1 MPKFLPSLS
10 TILSLDKLPD
20 SLGVLRDAADDV
32 FNDVYYDNFQ
42 KLKSRLGDEVNYE
55 LDIIINKSLG
65 FDLPFAGISLL
76 FNPGDNP
83 SQTSFSISL
92 GYRLGILGFINNFSL
107 SNFSFESDGLI
118 NTLLNISNFDSSS
131 LLANIS
137 SHANT
142 PNDTTPSND
151 DGYTTEDLVD
161 FFNAYY
167 QLDGTD
173 NELVYSE
180 GMTNSDIETELN
192 DAGIT
197 TQNVID
203 EFGID
208 TDYPNGEDTID
219 DVYGSINIEKSVG
232 PLDMEDF
239 VNTLN
244 DDFSLTGTANQINY
258 VSDPETTY
266 DDINVALTQADISLL
281 DLITNYVVLDFS
293 SFDDIENAVTIFF
306 SELDNNPT
314 NLTFSDLFDPYVQF
328 SLNNINLA
336 LEFPRTMLNPID
348 PSTNEPYIDPTILS
362 MLKFN
367 VGSLAFTTTDGF
379 QFDSENSFSFD
390 KSEIGNTGLVLSF
403 TDAKLDL
410 SPTSNIPEATAAGY
424 SPDFVGLF
432 VQQGLIELTNLGS
445 DDPDHTSASIIA
457 TNLLIGT
464 GGVTGN
470 IALVD
475 QGILYRKFGNFSVEL
490 DSFSLTFLQNA
501 ITACSITG
509 AITLDKYTTNGQP
522 SKISIVAQI
531 KDSGDF
537 SITATPSANFPPITL
552 PGVFTLNIRQLVV
565 GEQQPK
571 GYYVQVAG
579 TLSFIADIPVLGDI
593 LPKNINITKL
603 RIWDDG
609 SIDFVGGAIKLPVA
623 FTLKIG
629 PVKLEVKNLSI
640 GSYSKQLN
648 GVDRNYC
655 YFGFDGMVNT
665 GNAGVE
671 VGGNGIKF
679 YFTVDDGPGKPFD
692 CFIRIDQIA
701 IDITIPGNAKP
712 SDADFILQGYLSVS
726 NPNPNIPSSTAGTEY
741 AGSVSVSIPKLKL
754 SGSAGMRLNPATP
767 SFLVDLNLALS
778 TPIPLGST
786 GLGIYGFRGL
796 IGEHYLPS
804 KSATTP
810 PLPDTAT
817 WWDYYK
823 AKNVPDGLEGIEIDK
838 FADEAGFSLGAGI
851 AIATDYDG
859 GFTFSSKLFLLL
871 GIPDVLLIQG
881 QAGILQDRIG
891 LNDKTDPPFSALI
904 AIDSTSFTGDLS
916 VNYNLPS
923 TSGFKGD
930 IFSLQGSM
938 DMAFF
943 FNNASGWYIDL
954 GKDQP
959 TSARIQAKILTLF
972 KGYAYLMISA
982 QGFKVGAGASYSFN
996 HSIGPVGVNL
1006 SASLDMSAFVSFK
1019 PVQVGGAISV
1029 SGEAYLKFF
1038 WLKLGVGLG
1047 IALAVEAPH
1056 PFNIK
1061 GQLQVRLH
1069 VIFHTFK
1076 LSLPFSWS
1084 FNNNNAPLLAPVA
1097 ILQLPDPTAAY
1108 TPAVAINI
1116 MSQES
1121 FPVNYV
1127 NQIYS
1132 GSYTI
1137 PAPGASGW
1145 QYDFT
1150 DPTAVMQVTVPL
1162 DSYIDIELLKPVI
1175 PGNVPLGGAGSQLPD
1190 GYTDLLPPVKGL
1202 SAQVKHSYSITALDI
1217 YVWDSGSS
1225 NWMPYQVYEA
1235 VTAIVN
1241 GNTGNP
1247 PVDLSSLPQGYWQF
1261 VQPNTYNKIRL
1272 LSQTMFSYSNGSD
1285 LATSNLDNSN
1295 FQRKALFCYE
1305 TVSEE
1310 AVVNWKEE
1318 TLGTVYAEGSTVMI
1332 SGVSFTLIGLS
1343 GSVKNNTIFSDNS
1356 LFIQSLD
1363 GSILITL
1370 PERVTQYQI
1379 DFGPNQNDLLI
1390 YPVVTNYVAALF
1402 GQSIPVDSYLT
1413 PAHLS
1418 NTQQNTSI
1426 SYNDPTTPV
1435 DKILITIDT
1444 SQPGDFN
1451 GDLNMGGYFQLPDQF
1466 LPVTNPQFHHE
1477 YDATKALMYVSLFN
1491 TSLSASDI
1499 LQKQYSDT
1507 AGIAGQWPLNS
1518 GVASIGSLNANVSG
1532 DPDQVPGYY
1541 PLDDTAVMQLQNV
1554 YSYSDNSD
1562 ALIVPYNESL
1572 KVETG
1577 SFSFEVT
1584 ALFDAYTPG
1593 ISTLLSK
1600 VYTDPVSANKKGYAL
1615 HLYKRV
1621 AGDPQ
1626 KDYTDISTVPGFVIW
1641 LTCYDGQ
1648 NVAGIQASDV
1658 YTLDYTTGKLAATQY
1673 KHIIVTVD
1681 RNANLVS
1688 IYIDRVLKTS
1698 AAIPAE
1704 LNPVSIQPFATYI
1717 DQLSYLATSVQE
1729 RQQDNN
1735 TTPETVINEAQIL
1748 SDNLNKIIQPVW
1760 RPNTTFAIA
1769 VTTKDTVNGNTG
1781 SAISYTQ
1788 VFGFRTAGPV
1798 GLFQQQSAV
1807 YQALVAAD
1815 QADTFKLADLTDY
1828 IDYNRSSPDA
1838 QGRFNMSKPVLY
1850 HNPQVSLIFTEPY
1863 MNAMYSDWD
1872 SYQGLPAIQSSLQI
1886 QLTDPYGNTLS
1897 PQLVWTQLPDEII
1910 DSSNYASL
1918 PNDQQLIFLLDQAA
1932 SQDSCNPN
1940 PVTLTKRIKQGVY
1953 QFPDLTPN
1961 ILYTAIFN
1969 AVYQPDGQAQ
1979 QVAEVHKYGFMSS
1992 RFATFQDQAAS
2003 FILDDTAGAERY
2015 AVYELNVAFTAGQ
2028 VTQDLLPLLNNDT
2041 DNTSP
2046 IVMQYPV
2053 QFDRII
2059 FGGCRLKA
2067 FEPST
2072 TTIINLLINTDP
2084 GDGSKQLLGII
2095 IRNPEPFNDPKL
2107 PADELAD
2114 TFQLTLTQAD
2124 STVIPPTGFTYIYSG
2139 DTSAVLITNSNMAV
2153 SGGEIVFTCT
2163 YKIFNGTDYDTVH
2176 EDYTSPSITIAIS

>member
-1 MPKFLPSLS
+1 MANQFFPLLSSVISIDQLPGNLSFISDDINSLFS
-10 TILSLDKLPD
+10 RI
-20 SLGVLRDAADDV
+20 
-32 FNDVYYDNFQ
+32 YYRNLYSQ
-42 KLKSRLGDEVNYE
+42 K
-55 LDIIINKSLG
+55 
-65 FDLPFAGISLL
+65 
-76 FNPGDNP
+76 
-83 SQTSFSISL
+83 SISK
-92 GYRLGILGFINNFSL
+92 GYANFKIEIICLTDILNLTIPGTDLVIILNPDINDPSVDYSVLPLTVSYDLGILKYIPIFNLSSFSNSPEDFFSL
-107 SNFSFESDGLI
+107 IIQCFNFVPTDLLDSVLENFIDDPDPLTVFAE
-118 NTLLNISNFDSSS
+118 NANAEYPNLNIPLPLNPDSTIAINDVINAIQERSGTTLNDIIYNDYLTASSGDSDTFANLEVFFSQFLSSQDDSSIIDTIKELFVPKLKAS
-131 LLANIS
+131 VQLSAGLQVPRSILIPVK
-137 SHANT
+137 
-142 PNDTTPSND
+142 PNGEIEPDESIKTTMI
-151 DGYTTEDLVD
+151 
-161 FFNAYY
+161 
-167 QLDGTD
+167 LDVGTL
-173 NELVYSE
+173 NYNSTSGL
-180 GMTNSDIETELN
+180 GFNSDLSLS
-192 DAGIT
+192 
-197 TQNVID
+197 
-203 EFGID
+203 FP
-208 TDYPNGEDTID
+208 TDYPMAQIANTG
-219 DVYGSINIEKSVG
+219 INIG
-232 PLDMEDF
+232 
-239 VNTLN
+239 
-244 DDFSLTGTANQINY
+244 
-258 VSDPETTY
+258 
-266 DDINVALTQADISLL
+266 
-281 DLITNYVVLDFS
+281 
-293 SFDDIENAVTIFF
+293 
-306 SELDNNPT
+306 
-314 NLTFSDLFDPYVQF
+314 
-328 SLNNINLA
+328 
-336 LEFPRTMLNPID
+336 
-348 PSTNEPYIDPTILS
+348 
-362 MLKFN
+362 
-367 VGSLAFTTTDGF
+367 
-379 QFDSENSFSFD
+379 
-390 KSEIGNTGLVLSF
+390 F
-403 TDAKLDL
+403 TDATLNFD
-410 SPTSNIPEATAAGY
+410 TNAVIPEAVFAGY
-424 SPDFVGLF
+424 PNDFVDF
-432 VQQGLIELTNLGS
+432 YAKSVTVQINKFGE
-445 DDPDHTSASIIA
+445 DDPNQQSVKLSAENIF
-457 TNLLIGT
+457 IGT
-464 GGVTGN
+464 GGVSG
-470 IALVD
+470 IIGISE
-475 QGILYRKFGNFSVEL
+475 QGGIIYRKFGNFSVEL
-490 DSFSLTFLQNA
+490 DDFKLTFRQNA
-501 ITACSITG
+501 ITACSIKG

-522 SKISIVAQI
+522 SKINIIAQI
-531 KDSGDF
+531 KDAGDF

-629 PVKLEVKNLSI
+629 PVKLEVKNISI

-679 YFTVDDGPGKPFD
+679 YFTIDDGPDKPFD

-726 NPNPNIPSSTAGTEY
+726 NPNPDVQTSTAGTEY

-754 SGSAGMRLNPATP
+754 SGSAGMRLNPAIP

-823 AKNVPDGLEGIEIDK
+823 VKNVPDGLQGIEIDK

-923 TSGFKGD
+923 SGGFKGD
-930 IFSLQGSM
+930 VFSLQGSM

-954 GKDQP
+954 GRDQP
-959 TSARIQAKILTLF
+959 TSARIQAKVLTLF
-972 KGYAYLMISA
+972 KGYAYLMISS

-1006 SASLDMSAFVSFK
+1006 NAALDMSAFVSFK

-1038 WLKLGVGLG
+1038 WLKVGVGLG
-1047 IALAVEAPH
+1047 VALAVEAPH

-1061 GQLQVRLH
+1061 GQIQVRLH
-1069 VIFHTFK
+1069 VIFHTFT
-1076 LSLPFSWS
+1076 LSLPFSWN
-1084 FNNNNAPLLAPVA
+1084 FNNDNAPLLAPVA
-1097 ILQLPDPTAAY
+1097 VLQLPDPASAY

-1121 FPVNYV
+1121 FQVNYI

-1137 PAPGASGW
+1137 PAPGAAGW

-1175 PGNVPLGGAGSQLPD
+1175 PGNVPLGGSGSQLPNN
-1190 GYTDLLPPVKGL
+1190 YTDLLPPVKGL
-1202 SAQVKHSYSITALDI
+1202 STQVKHSYSINALDI
-1217 YVWDSGSS
+1217 YVWNDNGPGGGS
-1225 NWMPYQVYEA
+1225 WMPYQVYEA

-1241 GNTGNP
+1241 DNTGYP

-1285 LATSNLDNSN
+1285 ISTSNLDNSN

-1305 TVSEE
+1305 TISEE
-1310 AVVNWKEE
+1310 AVVNWKGE
-1318 TLGTVYAEGSTVMI
+1318 TPGTVYAEGSTVMI
-1332 SGVSFTLIGLS
+1332 SGVSFTFNGLN
-1343 GSVKNNTIFSDNS
+1343 GSVNNDASFGGNS
-1356 LFIQSLD
+1356 LFIQSLG

-1370 PERVTQYQI
+1370 PEGVTQYEI

-1390 YPVVTNYVAALF
+1390 YPVVTNYVAAPF

-1418 NTQQNTSI
+1418 NTQQNTGI

-1444 SQPGDFN
+1444 SQPVDFN

-1518 GVASIGSLNANVSG
+1518 GQASTGSLNANVSG
-1532 DPDQVPGYY
+1532 DPDRVPGYY

-1562 ALIVPYNESL
+1562 ALIVPYNQSL

-1600 VYTDPVSANKKGYAL
+1600 VYTDPMSGNKKGYAL
-1615 HLYKRV
+1615 HLYKQI
-1621 AGDPQ
+1621 AGDP
-1626 KDYTDISTVPGFVIW
+1626 KKNYTDISTVPGFVVW

-1681 RNANLVS
+1681 RNANIVS
-1688 IYIDRVLKTS
+1688 IYIDRVLKTT

-1735 TTPETVINEAQIL
+1735 TTLETVINEAQTL
-1748 SDNLNKIIQPVW
+1748 SDNLNKVIQPVW
-1760 RPNTTFAIA
+1760 RPNTTFAVA

-1863 MNAMYSDWD
+1863 INAMYSDWD

-1910 DSSNYASL
+1910 DSSNYTSL

-1940 PVTLTKRIKQGVY
+1940 PVTLTKRIKQGAY

-2003 FILDDTAGAERY
+2003 FILDAKPGSERHAIY
-2015 AVYELNVAFTAGQ
+2015 NLDVNFTSDQ
-2028 VTQDLLPLLNNDT
+2028 ITQNLLPLLNNDT
-2041 DNTSP
+2041 DNTSAL
-2046 IVMQYPV
+2046 VMQYPV

-2059 FGGCRLKA
+2059 FGGCQLKA
-2067 FEPST
+2067 FEASST
-2072 TTIINLLINTDP
+2072 TVINLLINTDP
-2084 GDGSKQLLGII
+2084 RDGSKQLLGII

-2114 TFQLTLTQAD
+2114 TFQLTLNQAD
-2124 STVIPPTGFTYIYSG
+2124 GTVIQPTGFTYIYSG